1 MSSVAI
7 QGTNQAESTY
17 AAGSGKTDGMVFD
30 QADFLYDGAVG
41 KPPKGGWT
49 DAQLKIKDEIESL
62 EKSSVNSVS
71 NQLRITELKL
81 DFAKTCA
88 SKQDTQSS
96 KFVLNLADKL
106 SGTLRTLSSEL
117 DNMFDSG
124 NTAVTLTEVNTLIQQ
139 LQDEG
144 FEVAAS
150 SATSQELH
158 NTSLT
163 KFASSLVNLRESL
176 TANPTVSME
185 SMFTHA
191 IAYNNEKA
199 NSLTEGSKERT
210 ALLNKVEYL
219 ASAKEQLTNSEYLLG
234 DADLLNYENLTFSD
248 LLAVTPESLKVESN
262 LFKQMA
268 EVRTTELRKSHV
280 AAGNTEAHITTALK
294 SDPLLN
300 YYKGRSDLAE
310 KKAPALASVD
320 FDTASGKI
328 QTVASVFGYAVD
340 VAKSDQVFY
349 YSLSQEAA
357 KNGDAESKSKFDTM
371 ASEAS
376 DRIGVLNKGAQ
387 TFISMLTSMVEKAMS
402 EY

>member
-7 QGTNQAESTY
+7 QDTSQVSSAYVSGEG
-17 AAGSGKTDGMVFD
+17 AADGELFK
-30 QADFLYDGAVG
+30 QADTFYDGVVG

-49 DAQLKIKDEIESL
+49 AAQLNIKDEIEAL
-62 EKSSVNSVS
+62 ESSSVNSVS
-71 NQLRITELKL
+71 NQLRATELKL
-81 DFAKTCA
+81 DFVKTCVPNL
-88 SKQDTQSS
+88 DTQNS
-96 KFVLNLADKL
+96 KFFSNLADKL
-106 SGTLRTLSSEL
+106 SVNLRTLSNEL
-117 DNMFDSG
+117 DSMFDSD
-124 NTAVTLTEVNTLIQQ
+124 NTAVTLTEVNSLIQQ

-144 FEVAAS
+144 FEVPCS
-150 SATSQELH
+150 SATSQELS
-158 NTSLT
+158 NSSLL
-163 KFASSLVNLRESL
+163 KFASPLVQLRESL
-176 TANPTVSME
+176 TATPTVSME

-191 IAYNNEKA
+191 IKHNEEKA
-199 NSLTEGSKERT
+199 YSLTDGSKERT
-210 ALLNKVEYL
+210 ALLSKNEYL
-219 ASAKEQLTNSEYLLG
+219 ASAKEQLKNSEHLLG

-248 LLAVTPESLKVESN
+248 LLAVTPESLKVESS
-262 LFKQMA
+262 LFKRLA
-268 EVRTTELRKSHV
+268 EVRTTELRKSHASV
-280 AAGNTEAHITTALK
+280 GNTEAHVTTALK

-300 YYKGRSDLAE
+300 YYQGRFDLAE
-310 KKAPALASVD
+310 KKAPALASLK

-328 QTVASVFGYAVD
+328 LTVASVFDYAVN

-357 KNGDAESKSKFDTM
+357 TNGDAESKSKFDTM

>member
-7 QGTNQAESTY
+7 QNTSQVSSTY
-17 AAGSGKTDGMVFD
+17 VAGEGAADGVLFK
-30 QADFLYDGAVG
+30 QADFFYDGVVG
-41 KPPKGGWT
+41 KPPKVGWT
-49 DAQLKIKDEIESL
+49 AAQLKIKDEIETL
-62 EKSSVNSVS
+62 ESSSVNSVS
-71 NQLRITELKL
+71 NQLRATELKL
-81 DFAKTCA
+81 DFVKTCVPNMG
-88 SKQDTQSS
+88 TQNS
-96 KFVLNLADKL
+96 KFSSGLADKL
-106 SGTLRTLSSEL
+106 SVTLRTLSSEL
-117 DNMFDSG
+117 DCMFDSD
-124 NTAVTLTEVNTLIQQ
+124 NTAVTLKEVNSLIQQ

-144 FEVAAS
+144 FEVPCS
-150 SATSQELH
+150 SATSQELS
-158 NTSLT
+158 NTSLV
-163 KFASSLVNLRESL
+163 KFASPLVHLRESL
-176 TANPTVSME
+176 TATPTVSME

-191 IAYNNEKA
+191 IAYNDEKA

-210 ALLNKVEYL
+210 ALLNKNDYL
-219 ASAKEQLTNSEYLLG
+219 ASAKEQLRNSEYLLG

-262 LFKQMA
+262 LFKRLA
-268 EVRTTELRKSHV
+268 EVRTTQLRASHV
-280 AAGNTEAHITTALK
+280 SAGNTEAHITTALK
-294 SDPLLN
+294 ADPLLN
-300 YYKGRSDLAE
+300 YYQGRSELAE
-310 KKAPALASVD
+310 KEASSLATVD
-320 FDTASGKI
+320 FATASGKI

-357 KNGDAESKSKFDTM
+357 TNGDAESKSKFDTM